1 MQIDMSEIYDDIFE
15 KVSEGKQNSL
25 HDYFDSIEFKLL
37 KNAYHYDRIMETIK
51 HAGKTDS
58 DEFYNQVHLPIYF
71 EMESFL
77 VSLRSSVDVCLHLLN
92 FVFDMDLKQNEV
104 NLHTVFHHPQLP
116 KSIRNIFERYTRPYN
131 NPTWNFIYTSRNEV
145 VHEKSV
151 NQVLPLN
158 IDFFSTSEP
167 LFFFLYEKNDREM
180 ATFFNQCLKFLDT
193 FISQLLQALKI
204 SI

>member
-1 MQIDMSEIYDDIFE
+1 MQLEISEYYDDIYE
-15 KVSEGKQNSL
+15 KVSESKQKNL
-25 HDYFDSIEFKLL
+25 HDYFDAIEFKLL
-37 KNAYHYDRIMETIK
+37 KNSYHFDRIMQTIQQANK
-51 HAGKTDS
+51 VES
-58 DEFYNQVHLPIYF
+58 DDFHDLVHMPIYF

-92 FVFDMDLKQNEV
+92 FLFDMELRENEV
-104 NLHTVFHHPQLP
+104 TLHTVFHHPQLP

-158 IDFFSTSEP
+158 IDFFSSLEP
-167 LFFFLYEKNDREM
+167 LFFFQYEKNDREM
-180 ATFFNQCLKFLDT
+180 VSFFKQCLKFLDT
-193 FISQLLQALKI
+193 FTSQLMQALKI
-204 SI
+204 SV